1 MSLGGLDDFRNISQ
15 TNVEF
20 RNFTF
25 KDQRMKTVTVDILDD
40 KAINLLKDLEG
51 LRVIKLHEEDGRNQV
66 VKSVKDLKGQMTRQS
81 IEEIDKQLNDLRNEW
96 D

>member
-1 MSLGGLDDFRNISQ
+1 
-15 TNVEF
+15 
-20 RNFTF
+20 
-25 KDQRMKTVTVDILDD
+25 MKTVTVDILDD

-51 LRVIKLHEEDGRNQV
+51 LKVIKLHEEDGRNQV
-66 VKSVKDLKGQMTRQS
+66 VKSVKGLKGQMTRQS

>member
-1 MSLGGLDDFRNISQ
+1 
-15 TNVEF
+15 
-20 RNFTF
+20 
-25 KDQRMKTVTVDILDD
+25 MKTVTVDILDD

-51 LRVIKLHEEDGRNQV
+51 LRVIKLHEEDRRKQL

-81 IEEIDKQLNDLRNEW
+81 VEEINKQLNDLRNEW